1 MERRLDEEKSLEAAL
16 AEAFRQAEVLE
27 GPLDE
32 RLRFYLGESRKL
44 LPDLESTY
52 EGLVERIRPNAAA
65 NRVPAI
71 GGRLPGFF
79 LTDTEGRLVDLD
91 SLLAKGPLVISFN
104 RVPWCD
110 YCGLELRALARADP
124 VIAAAAAVVSIVPE
138 TASYAKTLKEVRNLP
153 VTVLTDLDLAYA

>member
-1 MERRLDEEKSLEAAL
+1 LDEEKSLEAAL
-16 AEAFRQAEVLE
+16 AEAFRQADALE

-52 EGLVERIRPNAAA
+52 DGLVERIRPNAAA

-71 GGRLPGFF
+71 GAKLPGFF
-79 LTDTEGRLVDLD
+79 LTDTEGHLVDLY

-104 RVPWCD
+104 RGPGATIAGSN
-110 YCGLELRALARADP
+110 CGRSPAP
-124 VIAAAAAVVSIVPE
+124 IPP
-138 TASYAKTLKEVRNLP
+138 LP
-153 VTVLTDLDLAYA
+153 PRGATSFRSCRKPRHTPRP